1 MIYVISF
8 ALLVALIGLVTN
20 RLNAVTL
27 CQHDWE
33 DADHSFKCCKC
44 SKVIPDYSAASLEPA
59 LEESLRE
66 AA

>member
-8 ALLVALIGLVTN
+8 VLLVAVIGLVTN
-20 RLNAVTL
+20 RLNAVTH

-33 DADHSFKCCKC
+33 SGEHHFKCCKC
-44 SKVIPDYSAASLEPA
+44 AKVIPDYTPASLEPA
-59 LEESLRE
+59 YEESLRE